1 MANNE
6 TFLQIPNDVDDPIV
20 LRRILDNIV
29 IAIDEIRGDR
39 GNSAMASKND
49 LDGANSSLV
58 STASTL
64 SELVGDFNAMDNNFL
79 RIDGKNVARAPLSYD
94 KKLSLSGL
102 NFATMDELKKL
113 KDQIKPKPAPAKL
126 AGDVDP
132 ANISAKVDAI
142 IDTLVQT
149 KVFT

>member
-49 LDGANSSLV
+49 LNGAKSSLV
-58 STASTL
+58 STASNL
-64 SELVGDFNAMDNNFL
+64 SQLVDDFNAMDNNFL
-79 RIDGKNVARAPLSYD
+79 RIDGKNVARAPISYD
-94 KKLSLSGL
+94 KKHKLSGL
-102 NFATMDELKKL
+102 NFASMEELKKL

>member
-49 LDGANSSLV
+49 LNGAKSSLV
-58 STASTL
+58 STASNL
-64 SELVGDFNAMDNNFL
+64 SQLVDDFNAMDNNFL